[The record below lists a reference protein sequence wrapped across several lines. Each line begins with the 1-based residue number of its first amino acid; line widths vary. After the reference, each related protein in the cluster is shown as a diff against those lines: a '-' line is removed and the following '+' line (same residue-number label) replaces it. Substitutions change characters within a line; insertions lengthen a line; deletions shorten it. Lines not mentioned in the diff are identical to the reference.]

1 MLSSRYFTLWG
12 LLITLAGLLSLP
24 SSAWD
29 QNLQRTIM
37 QSRYGDDGVAILGA
51 WQNLIAD
58 SSGLTEHKQLEQV
71 NNFFNQNIRYQD
83 DLVSW
88 RKTDYWA
95 TPLETLGMRVADCED
110 YTIAKYVTLIKL
122 GIPIERLRLIYVKA
136 QIGNSDSGRFQ
147 AHMVLGYYPSPD
159 AMPLVLDNLVS
170 DIKPATQRTD
180 LRPIFSFNSDGLWL
194 GNRRA
199 SQADPGAR
207 LSRWRDVL
215 ERIDQEGF

>member
-1 MLSSRYFTLWG
+1 MLSSRYSIVLG
-12 LLITLAGLLSLP
+12 LLMTLAGLTILP

-29 QNLQRTIM
+29 QNLQRNIM

-51 WQNLIAD
+51 WQNLIAASD
-58 SSGLTEHKQLEQV
+58 GLTEPEQLERV
-71 NNFFNQNIRYQD
+71 NNFFNHNISYQD
-83 DLVSW
+83 DFSTW
-88 RKTDYWA
+88 QKTDYWA

-110 YTIAKYVTLIKL
+110 YTIAKYVTLMKL
-122 GIPIERLRLIYVKA
+122 GVPIERLRLIYVKA
-136 QIGNSDSGRFQ
+136 QIGNPGSSLFQ

-159 AMPLVLDNLVS
+159 AMPLVLDNLVT

-180 LRPIFSFNSDGLWL
+180 LRPVFSFNSDGLWV
-194 GNRRA
+194 GNKRA

-215 ERIDQEGF
+215 ERIHQEGF